1 MQLVKL
7 TSFALALMPTLLDY
21 EIQKI
26 SLSPQLLTVKI
37 SLDWEVEKISPSPQ
51 LLTFEVSKRPFLR
64 DKKELDVS
72 GFLHFIL
79 SAYILAAP
87 VHAVKACRKCEG
99 VAPFILNL
107 GTRWGWVVVN

>member
-1 MQLVKL
+1 
-7 TSFALALMPTLLDY
+7 
-21 EIQKI
+21 
-26 SLSPQLLTVKI
+26 
-37 SLDWEVEKISPSPQ
+37 
-51 LLTFEVSKRPFLR
+51 
-64 DKKELDVS
+64 VS

-107 GTRWGWVVVN
+107 GTRWG